1 MAVPKILDTYAT
13 SCPRILTPTSA
24 VFSSSPHYVTD
35 DPENTI
41 ELDINELVIGQLIL
55 EPSNERYLLKLTCPY
70 CVNAEFIWQG
80 VLNQYE
86 NITLPRGDEQTLTFT
101 TTVGDYVSVH
111 IESCKNKPKLEEFQ
125 MLIRLGVVGDYL
137 VLNFNDIP
145 DHFQFEQLGQ
155 LVK

>member
-13 SCPRILTPTSA
+13 LCPQTLTPTSA

-55 EPSNERYLLKLTCPY
+55 EPSEERYLLKLTCPY
-70 CVNAEFIWQG
+70 CVNVEFTWQG

-86 NITLPRGDEQTLTFT
+86 PGFRGDDQTLTFT
-101 TTVGDYVSVH
+101 TTVGDYVGVH
-111 IESCKNKPKLEEFQ
+111 VESCKNKPKLEEFK
-125 MLIRLGVVGDYL
+125 MLINLGVVGDYL

-145 DHFQFEQLGQ
+145 NHFQFEQLGH
-155 LVK
+155 LE